1 MAPVRREGAIFSH
14 FMGGDAGMRFFCG
27 ISGHG
32 LPGNEAREYLPPGKR
47 SPESMVSEAIAQ
59 YVAREEDQVSFMEEA
74 EASWK
79 SYQETGLHLNSQET
93 HACLGNWG
101 TEGDEA
107 ARC

>member
-1 MAPVRREGAIFSH
+1 MATPVRIDKQ
-14 FMGGDAGMRFFCG
+14 MDARIQRLASF
-27 ISGHG
+27 
-32 LPGNEAREYLPPGKR
+32 RKR

-93 HACLGNWG
+93 HAWLGNWG
-101 TEGDEA
+101 TDGDEA
-107 ARC
+107 ALC